1 VSSILGDQEGLI
13 VHLTTPFGDSDLA
26 LRSLRGREAIS
37 ELFEFHVV
45 FAARNNALDP
55 EKAIGASMNIAIKS
69 DSQERYVDGIIT
81 EFSQGATETQN
92 DIFLTEYSVTLRPS
106 LWLLTLDRNHLIFQN
121 KTSID
126 IIKKIL
132 GDCGVKEMEDKTK
145 SCGRVAREYCVQ
157 YGESSFNFISR
168 LMEDEGIF
176 YFFKHA
182 KNKHTLVLADSASA
196 HEKIPK
202 TPKVGFIKASRE
214 IFPLGKIFKTSMTT
228 AVQTGGYAG
237 ADYNYTISQT
247 RLYNKLDSK
256 WKGQIFYEYPGCFAK
271 SNEGEDLA
279 KLRVQ
284 LFELNRCLF
293 NASSTAANMTAGFSF
308 EVFDHHVEKFNGEY
322 VALAVYHSIDFSAS
336 SGYVYR
342 NDFAAFENGIE
353 FRPPRKT
360 PKPRIYG
367 TQTAIVTCPSGEEIF
382 KNQHGCIKVF
392 FHWDRVGKSAD
403 TSESSCWIR
412 VAQLLAGSNWGGIFI
427 PRVGQEVVV
436 AFLEGDPDR
445 PLVVG
450 CIYND
455 QYMPEYSDKEAMKSA
470 LKTVTFK
477 DPERFHEFR
486 INDEKDKEELYVHA
500 SKDVY
505 VNIVNSRKTEI
516 EESDD
521 TLDLF
526 KGSRTITLKADG
538 DNPADHSL
546 FLKKGDQII
555 ELSKGNRTITIK
567 EGAETIVLENGD
579 RSISL
584 KKGNQNYEITGDYS
598 IKVSGNLKI
607 KVDGNIDIESGG
619 KTNMKARA
627 TFNAESTGAMGLKT
641 GAGSAFSAETGPGGS
656 FSLKSGAGGALS
668 VESGVG
674 GGTTIKS
681 GLNLE
686 ASATVNMNLKANV
699 MLEVNGMV
707 SSKLTGAIV
716 EVMGQGMTKV
726 SAPMITIGGGMLQ
739 LG

>member
-1 VSSILGDQEGLI
+1 MSSILSDQEGLLAR
-13 VHLTTPFGDSDLA
+13 LTTPFGDSDLI

-45 FAARNNALDP
+45 FAAKDNALDS
-55 EKAIGASMNIAIKS
+55 EKAIGSSMNIVIKS
-69 DSQERYVDGIIT
+69 DSQERYIDGVVA

-92 DIFLTEYSVTLRPS
+92 DIFLTEYAVTLKPS

-121 KTSID
+121 KTSLD
-126 IIKKIL
+126 IIKKVL
-132 GDCGVKEMEDKTK
+132 SDCGVKEIEDKTK
-145 SCGRVAREYCVQ
+145 SCGRVSREYCVQ

-168 LMEDEGIF
+168 LMEEEGIF
-176 YFFKHA
+176 YFFKHSS
-182 KNKHTLVLADSASA
+182 NKHTMVLADSASA
-196 HEKIPK
+196 HEKMPK
-202 TPKVGFIKASRE
+202 TSKVGFMGGRHK
-214 IFPLGKIFKTSMTT
+214 IFPLGKVFHTSMTT
-228 AVQTGGYAG
+228 TVQTGGCAM

-247 RLYNKLDSK
+247 KLYSKLDSK
-256 WKGQIFYEYPGCFAK
+256 WKGQISYEYPGCFAK
-271 SNEGEDLA
+271 SNEGESLS

-284 LFELNRCLF
+284 LFELNHCLL
-293 NASSTAANMTAGFSF
+293 NASSTAANITAGFSF
-308 EVFDHHVEKFNGEY
+308 EVFDHHVEKFNKEY
-322 VALAVYHSIDFSAS
+322 VALAVSHFLDFSAS
-336 SGYVYR
+336 SGYAYR
-342 NDFAAFENGIE
+342 NNFNAFGDGIE

-367 TQTAIVTCPSGEEIF
+367 TQTAIVTCPAGEEIF
-382 KNQHGCIKVF
+382 KNEHGCIKVF
-392 FHWDRVGKSAD
+392 FHWDQVGKMAD

-436 AFLEGDPDR
+436 TFLEGDPDR
-445 PLVVG
+445 PLIVG
-450 CIYND
+450 CVYND

-516 EESDD
+516 EESND

-538 DNPADHSL
+538 DNPGNHSL
-546 FLKKGDQII
+546 FLKKGDQIV
-555 ELSKGNRTITIK
+555 ELTKGDRTITMK
-567 EGAETIVLENGD
+567 EGAETIVLENGN
-579 RSISL
+579 RSVML
-584 KKGNQNYEITGDYS
+584 KKGNQSYEIKGDYT

-619 KTNMKARA
+619 KTNMKTKA
-627 TFNAESTGAMGLKT
+627 TFNAESTGAMSLKT
-641 GAGSAFSAETGPGGS
+641 GAGGAFSAETGAGGS
-656 FSLKSGAGGALS
+656 FSLKSGVGGALS
-668 VESGVG
+668 IESGAG
-674 GGTTIKS
+674 GGMTIKS

-686 ASATVNMNLKANV
+686 ASAAININLKANA
-699 MLEVNGMV
+699 MLEASGMA
-707 SSKLTGAIV
+707 SCKITGAIA
-716 EVMGQGMTKV
+716 EVLGQGTAKV
-726 SAPMITIGGGMLQ
+726 SAPMITVGGGMLQ

>member
-1 VSSILGDQEGLI
+1 VASILSDQEGLI
-13 VHLTTPFGDSDLA
+13 VHLTSPFGDSDLI
-26 LRSLRGREAIS
+26 LKSLQGYEAIS
-37 ELFEFHVV
+37 ELFEFHVIFV
-45 FAARNNALDP
+45 AKDNALDP
-55 EKAIGASMNIAIKS
+55 EKAIGSSMNIAIKS
-69 DSQERYVDGIIT
+69 DSQERYIDGIIT

-106 LWLLTLDRNHLIFQN
+106 LWLLTLDRNCLIFQN

-126 IIKKIL
+126 IIKKVL
-132 GDCGVKEMEDKTK
+132 GDCSIKEMEDKTK

-176 YFFKHA
+176 YFFRHS
-182 KNKHTLVLADSASA
+182 KNKHTLVLADSASV
-196 HEKIPK
+196 HEKMPK
-202 TPKVGFIKASRE
+202 TSKVGFIKSGRE
-214 IFPLGKIFKTSMTT
+214 IFPLGKIFKTNMTT
-228 AVQTGGYAG
+228 AMQTGGYAG

-247 RLYNKLDSK
+247 KLYNKLDSK
-256 WKGQIFYEYPGCFAK
+256 WKGQTFYEYPGCFAK
-271 SNEGEDLA
+271 SNEGENLS

-284 LFELNRCLF
+284 FFELEHCLF
-293 NASSTAANMTAGFSF
+293 KASSTAANITAGFSF
-308 EVFDHHVEKFNGEY
+308 EVFDHHVEKFNKEY
-322 VALAVYHSIDFSAS
+322 VSLAASHFLDFSAS

-342 NDFAAFENGIE
+342 NDFSSFEKGIE

-382 KNQHGCIKVF
+382 KNEHGCIKVF

-403 TSESSCWIR
+403 TNESSCWIR

-450 CIYND
+450 CVYND

-477 DPERFHEFR
+477 DSERFHEFR

-526 KGSRTITLKADG
+526 KGSRSITLKADG
-538 DNPADHSL
+538 NNPGNHSL

-555 ELSKGNRTITIK
+555 ELTKGDRTLTLK
-567 EGAETIVLENGD
+567 EGAETVVLENGD
-579 RSISL
+579 RSVTL
-584 KKGNQNYEITGDYS
+584 KKGNQSYEITGDYS

-619 KTNMKARA
+619 NTNMKAKG
-627 TFNAESTGAMGLKT
+627 TFNAESTGTMNLKT
-641 GAGSAFSAETGPGGS
+641 GVGSAFSAETGAGGS

-668 VESGVG
+668 MESGAG
-674 GGTTIKS
+674 GGMTIKS

-686 ASATVNMNLKANV
+686 ASATVNMNLKANA
-699 MLEVNGMV
+699 MLEVNGTA
-707 SSKLTGAIV
+707 SCKLTGAMAEI
-716 EVMGQGMTKV
+716 MGQGMTKV

>member
-1 VSSILGDQEGLI
+1 
-13 VHLTTPFGDSDLA
+13 
-26 LRSLRGREAIS
+26 
-37 ELFEFHVV
+37 VV
-45 FAARNNALDP
+45 FAAKDNALDP
-55 EKAIGASMNIAIKS
+55 EKAVGSSMNIAIKS
-69 DSQERYVDGIIT
+69 DSQERYIDGIIT
-81 EFSQGATETQN
+81 EFSQGPTETQN
-92 DIFLTEYSVTLRPS
+92 DVFLTEYLVTLRPS

-157 YGESSFNFISR
+157 YGESSFNFVSR

-176 YFFKHA
+176 YFFKHSN
-182 KNKHTLVLADSASA
+182 NKHTLVLADSASV
-196 HEKIPK
+196 HEKMPK
-202 TPKVGFIKASRE
+202 TPKVGFLNSSRE

-228 AVQTGGYAG
+228 RVQTGGYAG

-247 RLYNKLDSK
+247 KLYGKLDSK
-256 WKGQIFYEYPGCFAK
+256 WKGQTFYEYPGCFAK
-271 SNEGEDLA
+271 SNEGENLF

-284 LFELNRCLF
+284 HFELERCLF

-308 EVFDHHVEKFNGEY
+308 EVADHLVEKFNGEY
-322 VALAVYHSIDFSAS
+322 VALAISHFLDFSAS

-342 NDFAAFENGIE
+342 NTLSSFEKGTE

-360 PKPRIYG
+360 PKPRVYG

-382 KNQHGCIKVF
+382 KNEHGCIKVF

-403 TSESSCWIR
+403 TNESSCWIR

-450 CIYND
+450 CVYND
-455 QYMPEYSDKEAMKSA
+455 QHMPEYSDKEAMKSA
-470 LKTVTFK
+470 FKTVSYK
-477 DPERFHEFR
+477 DPDRFHEVR

-538 DNPADHSL
+538 DNPGNHSL

-555 ELSKGNRTITIK
+555 ELTKGNRTLTLK
-567 EGAETIVLENGD
+567 EGAETVVLENGD
-579 RSISL
+579 RSVTL
-584 KKGNQNYEITGDYS
+584 KKGNQSYEITGDYS

-607 KVDGNIDIESGG
+607 KVDGNIDIESSGN
-619 KTNMKARA
+619 TSMKAKG

-641 GAGSAFSAETGPGGS
+641 GPGSAFSTETGVGGS

-668 VESGVG
+668 VESGAG
-674 GGTTIKS
+674 GGMTIKS

-686 ASATVNMNLKANV
+686 ASSTVNMNLKANV
-699 MLEVNGMV
+699 MLEVNGTA
-707 SSKLTGAIV
+707 SCKLTGAMAEI
-716 EVMGQGMTKV
+716 MGQGMTKV